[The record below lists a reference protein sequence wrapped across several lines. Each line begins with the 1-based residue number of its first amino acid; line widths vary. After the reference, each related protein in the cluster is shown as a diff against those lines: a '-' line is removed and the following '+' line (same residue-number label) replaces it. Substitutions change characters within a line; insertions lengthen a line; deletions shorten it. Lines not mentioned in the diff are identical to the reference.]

1 MSTDIFSEKLSTI
14 AENQQKVYDNGV
26 SVGKQQ
32 ASDEFWDNFQ
42 LNGTRKDYKSS
53 FGAGWS
59 DITFKPKYDITP
71 VSGEYM
77 FAYSSIT
84 DLVAIL
90 KRQGVTLDFRLANV
104 NNAFSMFIRESTI
117 TTLPVV
123 DITNQGNCNYF
134 FFRGRCLRSIEKLI
148 FNEKGTNQNL
158 LTAFQECNELTDV
171 VFEGAIGH
179 DIDMRWSPLSRAS
192 LESVMAALGDTASG
206 KTLTLNKAAVNA
218 AFETSDGAADGST
231 SEEWTILVASKQNW
245 TIALS

>member
-1 MSTDIFSEKLSTI
+1 MSLAEQKARAKADIDEVHEAGFEKGH
-14 AENQQKVYDNGV
+14 AQGEEAGADFAYN
-26 SVGKQQ
+26 
-32 ASDEFWDNFQ
+32 EFWDNFQ
-42 LNGTRKDYKSS
+42 LNGTRKDYRSS

-71 VSGEYM
+71 VSGDYM

-90 KRQGVTLDFRLANV
+90 KRQGVTLDFRFATG
-104 NNAFSMFIRESTI
+104 NNAFNMFIRESTI

-148 FNEKGTNQNL
+148 FNETGTNQNL
-158 LTAFQECNELTDV
+158 LTTFQECNELTDV

-192 LESVMAALGDTASG
+192 IESVVAALGDTASG
-206 KTLTLNKAAVNA
+206 KTLTLKQSAVNA
-218 AFETSDGAADGST
+218 AFTT
-231 SEEWTILVASKQNW
+231 EEWETLVATKPNW
-245 TIALS
+245 TITLA